1 MDYALVL
8 ARAVHIGATVL
19 LSGIVFFETV
29 IVEPAMR
36 RSAWQALEPRLRGVR
51 RQIGVTFWASLVI
64 ALIAGG
70 AWFLVV
76 VEQISDRPPFDIF
89 ADETAGIVLTQTQF
103 GQDWAARLVLM
114 ILIAVMRP
122 IRSSRAGTPWRGSL
136 KCGVAAGLLGTLA
149 LVGHAGAT
157 QGVRGTVHLA
167 ADILHLLAAG
177 AWVGGLVPF
186 ALMFRAVRR
195 DGGEAVQSFI
205 SVATRRFS
213 MLGVFAVSALA
224 GSGLVNAWMLV
235 GSPTALVETDYGRL
249 LLLKLAIFLAMIA
262 IASFNRLRLS
272 PHLPDTRAIA
282 ALERNSLVEVGLGA
296 CVIGIVGALG
306 TLPPAL

>member
-1 MDYALVL
+1 MDYGLVL
-8 ARAVHIGATVL
+8 ARAAHIGATVS
-19 LSGIVFFETV
+19 LSGVVFFETA
-29 IVEPAMR
+29 IFEPAMR
-36 RSAWQALEPRLRGVR
+36 RSARPALEPRLQGVR
-51 RQIGVTFWASLVI
+51 RQIGVAFWASLVI

-70 AWFLVV
+70 AWFLAVAG
-76 VEQISDRPPFDIF
+76 QISDRPPFDIF
-89 ADETAGIVLTQTQF
+89 ADETARNILTQTQF
-103 GQDWAARLVLM
+103 GQDWAARLVFL

-122 IRSSRAGTPWRGSL
+122 IRTSRAGTPWRGNL
-136 KCGVAAGLLGTLA
+136 ECVVAAGLLGTLA

-177 AWVGGLVPF
+177 AWVGGLVPL
-186 ALMFRAVRR
+186 ALLFRAVRR
-195 DGGEAVQSFI
+195 DGDEEVQSFI

-213 MLGVFAVSALA
+213 MLGVFAVAALA

-235 GSPTALVETDYGRL
+235 GSPGALVETDYGRL

-262 IASFNRLRLS
+262 IAFFNRLGLS
-272 PHLPDTRAIA
+272 PRLPDPGAIA
-282 ALERNSLVEVGLGA
+282 TLERNSLIEAGLGA